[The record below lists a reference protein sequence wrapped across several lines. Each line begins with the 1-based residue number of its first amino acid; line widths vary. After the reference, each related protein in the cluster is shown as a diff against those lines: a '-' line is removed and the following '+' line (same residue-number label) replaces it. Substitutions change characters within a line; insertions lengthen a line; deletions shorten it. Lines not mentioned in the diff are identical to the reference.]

1 MLENNKTCTFY
12 ASDYHFEM
20 IILPYVNKKIDEK
33 NNIVIFTQNNLKNS
47 VDTLISRMNLNE
59 EKKEKILNLD
69 WKNNDFQ
76 KFENLKQYERN
87 NKKTVVFIKGTED
100 YIKSINDS
108 INKNMIKSNLKIV
121 DCYPVDDLRKNMTD
135 ITSKYEN
142 YLNTSGETKINQST

>member
-1 MLENNKTCTFY
+1 MLENSKTCTFY

-20 IILPYVNKKIDEK
+20 IILPYVNKKLEEK

-47 VDTLISRMNLNE
+47 IDTLISRMSLND
-59 EKKEKILNLD
+59 EKKQKILNLD

-76 KFENLKQYERN
+76 KFENLKQYEKN

-100 YIKSINDS
+100 YIRSINES
-108 INKNMIKSNLKIV
+108 ISKNMLKSNLKIV

-135 ITSKYEN
+135 ITNKYQN
-142 YLNTSGETKINQST
+142 YLNTSGETKID

>member
-20 IILPYVNKKIDEK
+20 IILPYVNKKLEEK
-33 NNIVIFTQNNLKNS
+33 NNIVIFTQNNLKS
-47 VDTLISRMNLNE
+47 SIDTLISRMNLKNE
-59 EKKEKILNLD
+59 NKQKILRLD
-69 WKNNDFQ
+69 WNNNDFQ
-76 KFENLKQYERN
+76 KFENLKQSEKN

-100 YIKSINDS
+100 YIKSINET

-135 ITSKYEN
+135 ITNKYEN
-142 YLNTSGETKINQST
+142 YLNTSGETKISQST